1 MTYLLLLS
9 PFNSWVNSL
18 SLHSVGEM
26 FGFTYPT
33 FFNFWVNWL
42 EMPVLLQIISWSS
55 WWNSWG
61 VYIAFAAI
69 LIISGHMFYKNL
81 LQRKLAEQEAL
92 RLKELDRMK
101 SELYANVTH
110 EFRTPLMLI
119 LGQIDQCMKEFDGRR
134 NPEQIKKLTSMKNN
148 SHRLLQLVNQIL
160 DLRKLEGGDMTF
172 NWKHGDIIMLL
183 GFIADSFQSMAQTQK
198 IRLVFE
204 SKIPSLDMDYDSDKI
219 FKITTNLLSNAL
231 KFTPSGGKIV
241 FFVQVTD
248 DQLEFQVK
256 DSGSGISP
264 EDLPHVFNRFYQ
276 SKSKFNTSGTGIG
289 LTLVKEL
296 VELLEG
302 SISVQSVLHV
312 GTSFTVRLPIQNK
325 YEQSLPPQPN
335 RHNQDFL
342 EELDAL
348 LPAAKTHQHPNDY
361 EENLAYINGKKPLLL
376 LVEDNPEVA
385 RFIGSLLQEQY
396 YVKFE
401 KDGEAGILR
410 AIELIPDLIISD
422 VMMPLKSGFDLL
434 SMLKNDI
441 RTSHIPIILLTARAE
456 AESKLEGLRRGADAY
471 LAKPFQEDELLLQ
484 VQRLLTLRKILQK
497 RYAMMSIPDKQST
510 SSLTSHVIEE
520 FDLPTEDRFLKEVM
534 DEIKSNISDPD
545 FGPSKLCQ
553 SLAMSS
559 SQLHRKLTA
568 ITDKTPVQL
577 IRYVR
582 LSQAKVLLRQP
593 GLSISDVAYDSGF
606 KDPAYFSRIFSK
618 QYGVSPSEFKE
629 YQV

>member
-1 MTYLLLLS
+1 MMYLLLLS
-9 PFNSWVNSL
+9 PFHREGTTFPFPSI
-18 SLHSVGEM
+18 GEIS
-26 FGFTYPT
+26 GFTYPS
-33 FFNFWVNWL
+33 FFNFWINWFGGH
-42 EMPVLLQIISWSS
+42 VFLQVFSWSE

-61 VYIAFAAI
+61 VYIAFAAV

-119 LGQIDQCMKEFDGRR
+119 LGQIDQFMKEFDSRS
-134 NPEQIKKLTSMKNN
+134 NPEQTKKLVSMKNN

-160 DLRKLEGGDMTF
+160 DLRKLEGGDMNF

-183 GFIADSFQSMAQTQK
+183 GFIADSFQSMAKAQK
-198 IRLVFE
+198 ISLLFE
-204 SKIPSLDMDYDSDKI
+204 SKIPSLNMDYDSDKI

-241 FFVQVTD
+241 FFVQVID
-248 DQLEFQVK
+248 NQLEVQVK

-296 VELLEG
+296 AELLEG

-312 GTSFTVRLPIQNK
+312 GTSFTLRLPIK
-325 YEQSLPPQPN
+325 KKFEKSLPPHTNQYK
-335 RHNQDFL
+335 QDFL
-342 EELDAL
+342 DELDAL
-348 LPAAKTHQHPNDY
+348 LPADQTHQHPDDK
-361 EENLAYINGKKPLLL
+361 EETQSYVNTKKPLLL

-385 RFIGSLLQEQY
+385 RFIGSLLQDQY
-396 YVKFE
+396 YVMFA
-401 KDGEAGILR
+401 KDGEAGIQQ

-422 VMMPLKSGFDLL
+422 VMMPVKSGFDLL
-434 SMLKNDI
+434 STLKSDI
-441 RTSHIPIILLTARAE
+441 RTSHIPIILLTARTE

-497 RYAMMSIPDKQST
+497 RYAMISVSDKKST
-510 SSLTSHVIEE
+510 SNLTSHVIEE

-534 DEIKSNISDPD
+534 DEIKANISDPD

-582 LSQAKVLLRQP
+582 LSQAKLLLKQP